1 MPNVPE
7 TLFQIKENQYIR
19 SAKNMKKFILIFTIL
34 LLMST
39 SLAAQTP
46 NDEIE
51 KLKQINQEVV
61 AKYKEGRFDAALK
74 SAEQALELTANI
86 FGTEHTETAT
96 SYINLGEI
104 YRAQKKYRQAAENL
118 HKALLIY
125 QRQPSPNF
133 GKIAA
138 AANSLGVALALDGKK
153 EEAESMIEQSVRAAE
168 KAYGQESKEILSFLK
183 TQTDYYIV
191 TKQFDKTDDFYTR
204 RYKIALKIFGRDSE
218 ELDQIEEERYC
229 LVSKTSDSKELI
241 ERQKRFYE
249 AVSNSS
255 VLKSG
260 IVNGKAISL
269 PRPAYPM
276 AARAERAGGSFPVK
290 VLIDESGNVVSARPI
305 CGGHPVL
312 QQASQEAALK
322 ARVKP
327 TELDGKPIK
336 VSGIIVYHYVR

>member
-1 MPNVPE
+1 
-7 TLFQIKENQYIR
+7 
-19 SAKNMKKFILIFTIL
+19 
-34 LLMST
+34 
-39 SLAAQTP
+39 
-46 NDEIE
+46 
-51 KLKQINQEVV
+51 
-61 AKYKEGRFDAALK
+61 
-74 SAEQALELTANI
+74 
-86 FGTEHTETAT
+86 
-96 SYINLGEI
+96 
-104 YRAQKKYRQAAENL
+104 
-118 HKALLIY
+118 
-125 QRQPSPNF
+125 
-133 GKIAA
+133 
-138 AANSLGVALALDGKK
+138 
-153 EEAESMIEQSVRAAE
+153 MIEQSVRAAE

-218 ELDQIEEERYC
+218 ELDQIEKERYC

-249 AVSNSS
+249 AVSDSS

-322 ARVKP
+322 ARFKP